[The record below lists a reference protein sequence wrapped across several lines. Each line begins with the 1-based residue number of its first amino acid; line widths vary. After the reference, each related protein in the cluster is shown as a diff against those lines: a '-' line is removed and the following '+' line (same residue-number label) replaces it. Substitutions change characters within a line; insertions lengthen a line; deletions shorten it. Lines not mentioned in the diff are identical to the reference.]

1 MADPMGEP
9 GHIDDV
15 AIGRASVASGVRWS
29 FISLVFK
36 QATRIGF
43 AIVLARLLGPENF
56 GIIGQA
62 TIYLAFTT
70 VFLDVGIASSLIQHR
85 KLDRTLIGT
94 ATTVNFAVLS
104 ALVVLT
110 LLSADLWA
118 SLFDTP
124 ELGNVLRVLS
134 ITFVFNGFAVVP
146 AALLTRRLEFRRL
159 GIAEVVSSVIGGTA
173 GVVAAV
179 SGAEYWALV
188 IQTLTR
194 DAVYVSILL
203 ATTGRPVVT
212 WSREAFSRIA
222 SFSRNVFGSQMLN
235 FVGQNADNFLVAWQL
250 GKVPL
255 ANYTLSYRVLMLPIQ
270 VLGQTANRLVFP
282 VFSRL
287 IDDKPR
293 QARYFSSVL
302 TGISISVLLPMTIV
316 ALAAPAAVPIVFGP
330 DWGGAVRAMQILAMS
345 AVLRTISSVSS
356 AVLFAN
362 GRADWVFRLNLVS
375 IPAHL
380 VGFAVGLRWGIE
392 GVAWSFIIVALP
404 LTFLWLMLTRRLIPL
419 GAAGQLRALAPAITG
434 AVAAVV
440 VWQGLD
446 WFDIEGFAWL
456 AVSGLVALVAGLGAV
471 VLLWRGP
478 TRELVAFARLVGS
491 RKRTDGDQP

>member
-1 MADPMGEP
+1 
-9 GHIDDV
+9 
-15 AIGRASVASGVRWS
+15 
-29 FISLVFK
+29 
-36 QATRIGF
+36 
-43 AIVLARLLGPENF
+43 
-56 GIIGQA
+56 
-62 TIYLAFTT
+62 
-70 VFLDVGIASSLIQHR
+70 
-85 KLDRTLIGT
+85 
-94 ATTVNFAVLS
+94 
-104 ALVVLT
+104 
-110 LLSADLWA
+110 
-118 SLFDTP
+118 
-124 ELGNVLRVLS
+124 
-134 ITFVFNGFAVVP
+134 
-146 AALLTRRLEFRRL
+146 
-159 GIAEVVSSVIGGTA
+159 
-173 GVVAAV
+173 
-179 SGAEYWALV
+179 
-188 IQTLTR
+188 
-194 DAVYVSILL
+194 
-203 ATTGRPVVT
+203 
-212 WSREAFSRIA
+212 
-222 SFSRNVFGSQMLN
+222 
-235 FVGQNADNFLVAWQL
+235 
-250 GKVPL
+250 VPL

-419 GAAGQLRALAPAITG
+419 GTVGQLRALAPALTG
-434 AVAAVV
+434 AVTAVV
-440 VWQGLD
+440 VWQALD